1 MERLVKS
8 DQKKKLGC
16 LEGFYR
22 VKRLVLGGLGEN
34 EEGRELGL
42 FLQFPT
48 WISIQLRWETH
59 LKCLVLNDYVICE

>member
-48 WISIQLRWETH
+48 WISIQLR
-59 LKCLVLNDYVICE
+59 

>member
-8 DQKKKLGC
+8 DQKKKLCG

-22 VKRLVLGGLGEN
+22 VKRLVLGGLEEN
-34 EEGRELGL
+34 KEEGRELGL

-48 WISIQLRWETH
+48 WISIQLR
-59 LKCLVLNDYVICE
+59 

>member
-8 DQKKKLGC
+8 DQKKKLGG

-48 WISIQLRWETH
+48 WISIQLR
-59 LKCLVLNDYVICE
+59 